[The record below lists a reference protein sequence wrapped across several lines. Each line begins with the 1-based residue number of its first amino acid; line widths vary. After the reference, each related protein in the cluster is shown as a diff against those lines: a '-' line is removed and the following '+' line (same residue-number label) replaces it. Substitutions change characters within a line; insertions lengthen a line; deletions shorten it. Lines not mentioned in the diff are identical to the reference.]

1 MTEDFVARH
10 LCRFYNKHL
19 NHCQLLQIQQFF
31 FSEFY
36 QFFGENEPEYG
47 VTFYLTN
54 EFLKEQRMK
63 YVWF

>member
-1 MTEDFVARH
+1 MARH

-31 FSEFY
+31 FLNSI
-36 QFFGENEPEYG
+36 NSLAKMNKNM
-47 VTFYLTN
+47 VTFYLTD

>member
-1 MTEDFVARH
+1 MARH

-31 FSEFY
+31 SEFY

-47 VTFYLTN
+47 VTFHLTN
-54 EFLKEQRMK
+54 ERTENEICLVLKQI
-63 YVWF
+63 

>member
-1 MTEDFVARH
+1 MAEDFVARH

-36 QFFGENEPEYG
+36 QFGENEPEYG
-47 VTFYLTN
+47 DLLFD
-54 EFLKEQRMK
+54 
-63 YVWF
+63 